1 MSAMGS
7 EFEFINIE
15 AAIAKL
21 LEIVVGCFSSGYCKN
36 SRHGNGGTRQG
47 V

>member
-1 MSAMGS
+1 MRAMGN

-21 LEIVVGCFSSGYCKN
+21 LEMVKGCFSSGDCKN